1 MPILYDA
8 SVETL
13 PDHLQPRLL
22 SALDGSDVSLR
33 AAELTAL
40 HTLHSEGY
48 ALAPI
53 VVIPAAVEERFYRL
67 NNLPEQLQTLF
78 EPVNQQDPDEDD
90 IEELAPEAVRLF
102 KTHYLL
108 DEFIDTFYQAIEVLP
123 DKLQIRRAGMAGET
137 VVKGRPALLAVKDLW
152 ASEWTFE
159 ALMDRLEQTQTIA
172 LEARPVVIGPAGEAP
187 VSEAETRAFQQLLGV
202 TVKGWQVD
210 GEISRLSF
218 S

>member
-1 MPILYDA
+1 MPMLYDA
-8 SVETL
+8 SVEAL
-13 PDHLQPRLL
+13 PNHLQPSLL
-22 SALDGSDVSLR
+22 SALDGGDVRLR
-33 AAELTAL
+33 AAELKAL
-40 HTLHSEGY
+40 HTLYSEGY

-78 EPVNQQDPDEDD
+78 EQVNQQDPDEDD
-90 IEELAPEAVRLF
+90 IEELAPEAMQLF

-108 DEFIDTFYQAIEVLP
+108 DEFIDTFYQAIEPLP
-123 DKLQIRRAGMAGET
+123 DTLQVRRAGMAGDS

-159 ALMDRLEQTQTIA
+159 ALMDRLEHRHTIA
-172 LEARPVVIGPAGEAP
+172 LEARPVILSPAGEAP
-187 VSEAETRAFQQLLGV
+187 VSEAETRAFHQLLGV

-218 S
+218 G